1 MEKHLHIVSL
11 TIPFPVDYGGVYDLF
26 YKLVAL
32 HKEGVQIHLHC
43 FEYGGRKQ
51 QEELL
56 KFCASVQ
63 YYPRTSALSSLFSG
77 LPHIV
82 ASRKNEQLINNLLQN
97 DYPII
102 MDGLQCSYILQDKR
116 FTGRKMILRL
126 YNVEHEYYKDL
137 SQNTKQFFKKLYLNR
152 EERLLYKYEQKIAQT
167 ETPILAVTQKDVATY
182 QSLFKAKNI
191 QYMPIFLPDNWTVNS
206 VKGRGNYSLYQ
217 GDLSVAS
224 NEKAALWLIEEVF
237 AGTRNKLIIAGK
249 NPSPNLYKAARK
261 GLNILVIENPSEEQM
276 QDFIKQAHINILP
289 SYSNTGIKL
298 KLLNA
303 LYNGRFCLVNNLTTE
318 GSGTEQLCHY
328 FEDSNSCKQKITELM
343 ETEFTQAAIDLRK
356 QVLLNAINNQEDAKK
371 LVAALFS

>member
-1 MEKHLHIVSL
+1 MEKHLHIITLNV
-11 TIPFPVDYGGVYDLF
+11 PYPVYYGGVFDLF
-26 YKLVAL
+26 YKLPAL
-32 HKEGVQIHLHC
+32 QLQGVKIHLHC
-43 FEYGGRKQ
+43 FEYGDRKP

-56 KFCASVQ
+56 KYCASVN
-63 YYPRTSALSSLFSG
+63 YYPRNSAFSTLFSG

-82 ASRKNEQLINNLLQN
+82 ASRKNEQLIQTLLQN
-97 DYPII
+97 DYPIL
-102 MDGLQCSYILQDKR
+102 MDGLQCSYILQDQR
-116 FTGRKMILRL
+116 FSGRKMMLRL

-137 SQNTKQFFKKLYLNR
+137 AQNTKLFFKKFYLKR
-152 EERLLYKYEQKIAQT
+152 EERLLYNYEQIIAQT
-167 ETPILAVTQKDVATY
+167 ATPILAVTQKDVATY
-182 QSLFKAKNI
+182 QSLFNAKNI
-191 QYMPIFLPDNWTVNS
+191 QHVPIFLPDNWTVNS

-217 GDLSVAS
+217 GDLSIAS

-249 NPSPNLYKAARK
+249 NPSPNLYKAAKK

-328 FEDSNSCKQKITELM
+328 FNDSNSCKQKITELM

-371 LVAALFS
+371 LVSALFN

>member
-1 MEKHLHIVSL
+1 MEKHLHIISL

-32 HKEGVQIHLHC
+32 QKEGVHIHLHC
-43 FEYGGRKQ
+43 FEYGDRKQ

-56 KFCASVQ
+56 KYCANVQ
-63 YYPRTSALSSLFSG
+63 YYPRTSALNSLFSG

-82 ASRKNEQLINNLLQN
+82 ASRKNEQLIQTLLQN
-97 DYPII
+97 DYPIL
-102 MDGLQCSYILQDKR
+102 MDGLQCSYILQDPR
-116 FTGRKMILRL
+116 FSERKMMLRL

-137 SQNTKQFFKKLYLNR
+137 AKNTKSFFKKLYLKR
-152 EERLLYKYEQKIAQT
+152 EERLLYKYEQKVAQSS
-167 ETPILAVTQKDVATY
+167 TPILAVTQKDVATY
-182 QSLFKAKNI
+182 QSIFNANNI
-191 QYMPIFLPDNWTVNS
+191 EYMSIFLPNNWTVNS
-206 VKGRGNYSLYQ
+206 VRGRGNYSLYQ
-217 GDLSVAS
+217 GDLSITS

-249 NPSPNLYKAARK
+249 NPSPKLYQSAKK
-261 GLNILVIENPSEEQM
+261 GLNILVIENPTEEQM

-318 GSGTEQLCHY
+318 GSGTEQLCKY
-328 FEDSNSCKQKITELM
+328 FEDSTTCKQMIKELM
-343 ETEFTQAAIDLRK
+343 ETEFTQSEIDLRK
-356 QVLLNAINNQEDAKK
+356 QMLLNAINNQEDAKK
-371 LVAALFS
+371 LVAALFN